1 MSSRLIIA
9 AGDISSSPVLA
20 RRFRGKVAREVYRC
34 GKGVLLT
41 GSIVKPVGFAL
52 ASVPAELTTGIV
64 YTTVGQVGE
73 TALIQ

>member
-1 MSSRLIIA
+1 M
-9 AGDISSSPVLA
+9 
-20 RRFRGKVAREVYRC
+20 
-34 GKGVLLT
+34 LLT